1 MSVSEEGRIG
11 EIGQLDSPRS
21 PLLIWGDAWDSFQF
35 WRRRNFTGM
44 QTVQTSSAPVLL
56 WRRGGKLAAINLL
69 QLAVLFPVQSTSTAY
84 PFILQSWSRDWFA
97 LLLGYS
103 P

>member
-1 MSVSEEGRIG
+1 MSVSEEGGIG

-21 PLLIWGDAWDSFQF
+21 PLLIWGDAWDSFAVLASPEF
-35 WRRRNFTGM
+35 HGDAN
-44 QTVQTSSAPVLL
+44 SANKLSPGSPVAPG
-56 WRRGGKLAAINLL
+56 GGKVGRN